1 MSIGIL
7 VFIIIAAILAGFGV
21 LGYIGYQK
29 KKKPMKIASAIG
41 IIVSVAALICVPF
54 SFYTVDTGEVAVVK
68 FLGQANNVRSA
79 GTYFDLWITNTIQK
93 YDIKTQTISINTSTY
108 SSDAQTMDMQMTVQY
123 KIMPDK
129 TIKIAEQYGSLEAL
143 QNRIESVAIEK
154 TKATLSSH
162 KAMNIIADRASM
174 SPLVEEAIKKAI
186 DEKFYVDI
194 QTVVMTNI
202 DFSDAFEKAVEDKM
216 IAEQQQLKA
225 NYENETKV
233 AKAKADAEAKIV
245 AAEAEAKSNDLLE
258 KSLTDKILYQMYIEK
273 WDGKLPSTIAG
284 DSANIMLPI
293 TAPSSDENVTPSQN
307 SQSSQTS
314 QASAG

>member
-7 VFIIIAAILAGFGV
+7 FFIIIAVALIGFGV
-21 LGYIGYQK
+21 LGYFGYQK
-29 KKKPMKIASAIG
+29 KRKPMKIASIIG
-41 IIVSVAALICVPF
+41 IIVSFAALVCIPF

-68 FLGQANNVRSA
+68 FLGQANNVRDA
-79 GTYFDLWITNTIQK
+79 GTYFDLWITNSIQK
-93 YDIKTQTISINTSTY
+93 YDVKTQTISITTSTY
-108 SSDAQTMDMQMTVQY
+108 SSDAQTMDIQMTVQY

-129 TIKIAEQYGSLEAL
+129 AIKIAEQYGSLDAL
-143 QNRIESVAIEK
+143 QNRLESVAIEK
-154 TKATLSSH
+154 TKAILSSY

-174 SPLVEEAIKKAI
+174 SPLVEESIKKAI
-186 DEKFYVDI
+186 DEKFFVDI

-233 AKAKADAEAKIV
+233 AKAKAEAQAKIV
-245 AAEAEAKSNDLLE
+245 QAEAEAKSNDLLE

-273 WDGKLPSTIAG
+273 WDGRLPSTVAG
-284 DSANIMLPI
+284 DSTSIMLPI
-293 TAPSSDENVTPSQN
+293 TAPADSD
-307 SQSSQTS
+307 SSQTS
-314 QASAG
+314 QTAQTSQPTQNSEG

>member
-1 MSIGIL
+1 MSIGIIA
-7 VFIIIAAILAGFGV
+7 FIILAAALAGFGV
-21 LGYIGYQK
+21 MGYFGYQK
-29 KKKPMKIASAIG
+29 RKKSLKVTSVIGAI
-41 IIVSVAALICVPF
+41 ISFTAIVLIPF

-93 YDIKTQTISINTSTY
+93 YDVKTQTISINTSTY
-108 SSDAQTMDMQMTVQY
+108 SSDAQTMDIQMTVQY

-129 TIKIAEQYGSLEAL
+129 AIKIAEQYGSLEAL

-154 TKATLSSH
+154 TKATLSSY

-273 WDGKLPSTIAG
+273 WDGRLPSTIAG
-284 DSANIMLPI
+284 DSANILIPV
-293 TAPSSDENVTPSQN
+293 TDPSSSE
-307 SQSSQTS
+307 SSQTS
-314 QASAG
+314 QTSQTSQPAAG